1 MRSKSFS
8 RSPFLDA
15 ARSMDPRALLSL
27 LFHLP
32 NFIRLFVRL
41 LGDPRVPY
49 YLKLF
54 VYAAIL
60 YCFFPFDLFRD
71 FTFLGLGYVD
81 DAVLLFFALRKLVRD
96 SPPEVVQEHV
106 EAISGHRREAGREAE
121 ARGNGWDGEGHP
133 EPKNVTPPVDGTSTQ
148 G

>member
-15 ARSMDPRALLSL
+15 ARSMNPRTLASL
-27 LFHLP
+27 IFHLP
-32 NFIRLFVRL
+32 KFIRLFSRL

-54 VYAAIL
+54 VYGAIL
-60 YCFFPFDLFRD
+60 YCFFPLDLFRD
-71 FTFLGLGYVD
+71 LTFFGLGYVD
-81 DAVLLFFALRKLVRD
+81 DAILLFLALRKLVRD

-106 EAISGHRREAGREAE
+106 EAISGFRREAGQETQNNQEDSQETPREP
-121 ARGNGWDGEGHP
+121 RNITPRTNGR
-133 EPKNVTPPVDGTSTQ
+133 STQ